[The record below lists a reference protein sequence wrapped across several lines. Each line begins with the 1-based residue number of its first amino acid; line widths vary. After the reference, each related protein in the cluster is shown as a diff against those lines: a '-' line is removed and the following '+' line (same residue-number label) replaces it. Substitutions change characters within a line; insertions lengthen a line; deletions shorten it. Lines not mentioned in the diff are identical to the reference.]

1 MKIKMN
7 TSNWA
12 FLISYMHWKIAN
24 FPWPG
29 CTRCIRPKCTV
40 WTPWGNQKLKFPY
53 FISWY
58 YEITFLIEVYLLY
71 RGQILGLICSFYSA
85 WLWRCSKPWFWFLG
99 LSWWSLIAKELF
111 SLIINLI
118 QDQESSTQKSQFRN
132 LKNQNHRLCLKF
144 CDSGQ
149 PVKDCKTRWSSS
161 KIQSHFAPP
170 CNCCLKPKRNVDSW
184 KLLFVPKHVKSSWW
198 PKHK

>member
-1 MKIKMN
+1 MYPTQMYCLN
-7 TSNWA
+7 Y
-12 FLISYMHWKIAN
+12 F
-24 FPWPG
+24 
-29 CTRCIRPKCTV
+29 
-40 WTPWGNQKLKFPY
+40 PWGNQKLKFPY

-99 LSWWSLIAKELF
+99 LSWWSLSRIAKELF

-132 LKNQNHRLCLKF
+132 LKKCHQNNHPLCLKF

-170 CNCCLKPKRNVDSW
+170 CNCCLKPKRNVDTW

>member
-1 MKIKMN
+1 MRKLLIIFH
-7 TSNWA
+7 
-12 FLISYMHWKIAN
+12 FLVH
-24 FPWPG
+24 
-29 CTRCIRPKCTV
+29 
-40 WTPWGNQKLKFPY
+40 
-53 FISWY
+53 

-99 LSWWSLIAKELF
+99 LSWIAKELF

-118 QDQESSTQKSQFRN
+118 QDQESSTQKSQFKN

-170 CNCCLKPKRNVDSW
+170 CNCCLKPKRNVDTW